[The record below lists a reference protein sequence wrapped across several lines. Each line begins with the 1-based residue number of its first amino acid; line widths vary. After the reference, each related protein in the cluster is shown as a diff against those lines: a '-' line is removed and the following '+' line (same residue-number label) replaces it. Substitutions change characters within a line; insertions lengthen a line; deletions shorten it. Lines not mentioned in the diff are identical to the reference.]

1 MRIKGQGDQNLRQL
15 KVEWIKDTSSS
26 YQERPMD
33 MSYFQ
38 DTGLIKL
45 NNNIVFYYI
54 LFHPN
59 GFILE
64 NYSVLKTI

>member
-38 DTGLIKL
+38 DTGLIKHHHTKQQHS
-45 NNNIVFYYI
+45 I
-54 LFHPN
+54 LLHT
-59 GFILE
+59 L
-64 NYSVLKTI
+64 SS